1 MNKDELKTK
10 IKNILEILNRSD
22 DLPCGSHYST
32 NGKIVD
38 VCFDK
43 ITNQGRTC
51 MLRGRNIAIKRLN
64 ELLTEV

>member
-22 DLPCGSHYST
+22 DLPCGSHCST
-32 NGKIVD
+32 NGKIVY
-38 VCFDK
+38 VRFDK

>member
-1 MNKDELKTK
+1 MNKDELKIK

-22 DLPCGSHYST
+22 DLPCGSHCST

-38 VCFDK
+38 MCFDK
-43 ITNQGRTC
+43 IKNQGRTC

>member
-1 MNKDELKTK
+1 MNNDELKQK

-22 DLPCGSHYST
+22 DFPCGNYCST

-38 VCFDK
+38 MCFDK

>member
-22 DLPCGSHYST
+22 ELPCGSHCST